1 MDRTALDRRKFIVST
16 GATLLLGGCKAP
28 SSRTLRISMIP
39 TTDPGKIARQS
50 KPLVEYLQ
58 RETGSRIDFTVPTSY
73 AAVVAAIISNKVD
86 IAYLGGFTYVQAA
99 SRAEVKPL
107 VQRLRDKNFHSL
119 FVTQPDSPID
129 SLADLKGRSFAF
141 GDVNST
147 SGHLMP
153 SYYMREQ
160 NVDPEVIEHAI
171 FTGGHDATA
180 LAVANK
186 RVDAGAM
193 DELVFRQMLSSGQ
206 ISDSRIRIFYT
217 TPAFYDY
224 VWVARGGLDPALA
237 HRFSDAM
244 LKLDA
249 ASPADKQI
257 LDLLNAQKYAVAHA
271 SDYAKL
277 RQAAKDD
284 GLLQ

>member
-1 MDRTALDRRKFIVST
+1 M
-16 GATLLLGGCKAP
+16 LGGCKSP
-28 SSRTLRISMIP
+28 STGALRISMIP
-39 TTDPGKIARQS
+39 TTDPGKIARES

-58 RETGSRIDFTVPTSY
+58 RETGSQIDFTVPTSY
-73 AAVVAAIISNKVD
+73 AAVVTALISNKVD

-99 SRAEVKPL
+99 SRADVRPL
-107 VQRLRDKNFHSL
+107 VQRLRDQNFHSL
-119 FVTQPDSPID
+119 FVTQADSRIH
-129 SLADLKGRSFAF
+129 SLADLKGHSFAF

-160 NVDPEVIEHAI
+160 KVDPAVIEHAI

-193 DELVFRQMLSSGQ
+193 DELVYRQMLGSGQ
-206 ISDSRIRIFYT
+206 LSSDRIRVFYT

-224 VWVARGGLDPALA
+224 VWVARGGLNPAVA
-237 HRFSDAM
+237 GRFSDAM
-244 LKLDA
+244 LKLSA
-249 ASPADKQI
+249 ANASDKQV
-257 LDLLNAQKYAVAHA
+257 LDLLNANKYAVAHA

>member
-1 MDRTALDRRKFIVST
+1 
-16 GATLLLGGCKAP
+16 
-28 SSRTLRISMIP
+28 MIP
-39 TTDPGKIARQS
+39 TTDPGKIVRQS
-50 KPLVEYLQ
+50 QPLVEYLQ
-58 RETGSRIDFTVPTSY
+58 RETGAAIDFTVPTSY
-73 AAVVAAIISNKVD
+73 AAVVESITSNKVD

-99 SRAEVKPL
+99 ARADVKPL

-119 FVTQPDSPID
+119 FITQPDSSIHT
-129 SLADLKGRSFAF
+129 LADLKGHSFAF
-141 GDVNST
+141 GDINST

-160 NVDPEVIEHAI
+160 RVDPAVIDKAI

-193 DELVFRQMLSSGQ
+193 DELVFQQMIRSGKLLKSQ
-206 ISDSRIRIFYT
+206 VRVFYT

-224 VWVARGGLDPALA
+224 VWVARGGLEAA
-237 HRFSDAM
+237 MMQRFSDAL
-244 LKLDA
+244 LKLDI
-249 ASPADKQI
+249 SKPEDKP
-257 LDLLNAQKYAVAHA
+257 LLELLNAEKYAVANA
-271 SDYAKL
+271 SDYNQL

-284 GLLQ
+284 GLLR